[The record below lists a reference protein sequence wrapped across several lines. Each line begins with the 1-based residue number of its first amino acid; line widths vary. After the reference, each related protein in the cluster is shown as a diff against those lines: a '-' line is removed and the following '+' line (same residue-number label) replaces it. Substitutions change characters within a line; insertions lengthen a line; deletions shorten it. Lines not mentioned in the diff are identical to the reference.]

1 MFSGKNGSFMDLQMI
16 LRRLKM
22 LIVDV
27 APYSSPEHIVCARPL
42 EQIVAI

>member
-1 MFSGKNGSFMDLQMI
+1 MDLQMI

-27 APYSSPEHIVCARPL
+27 VPYSSPERIVCARPL